1 MQQLTQSF
9 FSQNCLCICRTTD
22 YGRLF
27 QGGIE
32 VDREKGIRY
41 LTKQCY
47 IRLSQIYRL
56 VIHCI
61 KLECFIVARKFM
73 MKVIILSP
81 GFFLDISIIIF
92 NLRIS
97 NGTNINSWYFLENPH
112 TRYLLIHQLTTHL
125 HRTEL
130 QDIGHIKQ

>member
-61 KLECFIVARKFM
+61 KLECFIVIRKFM
-73 MKVIILSP
+73 LKVIILSP
-81 GFFLDISIIIF
+81 GFFGFFFIFQSLSLTREYIMVLISIAGIF
-92 NLRIS
+92 LKI
-97 NGTNINSWYFLENPH
+97 H
-112 TRYLLIHQLTTHL
+112 T
-125 HRTEL
+125 
-130 QDIGHIKQ
+130 QDIF